1 MKRYLIVLLY
11 TFVFLLSNFAI
22 IKTDIYAEN
31 TSVKELVE
39 NKLNYNTVRK
49 LKKEQEEIE
58 SENSTIVHASIT
70 NEDISNNSLIT
81 ANESNETGAFGRL
94 YILDYSVTLYDYNVN
109 TNSSS
114 SLQTIV
120 NNIDSAA
127 YYLNKNKLIIAD
139 HNYQGFN
146 ILTNLTEGMTSYIIS
161 EDGSVIEYKLIK
173 KAKGFNIGQDLI
185 DTEGNSFFN
194 MKSDIIMYTCYDDG
208 IMTTLWTLL

>member
-31 TSVKELVE
+31 TNMKELIA
-39 NKLNYNTVRK
+39 NKLEK
-49 LKKEQEEIE
+49 DEMGSSIIEQT
-58 SENSTIVHASIT
+58 STIDEYVQDSNHIT
-70 NEDISNNSLIT
+70 DINNKS
-81 ANESNETGAFGRL
+81 GAFGRL
-94 YILDYSVTLYDYNVN
+94 YISDYNVALYDYNVK
-109 TNSSS
+109 TKSSS

-120 NNIDSAA
+120 NDADSAA

-139 HNYQGFN
+139 HNYQGFS
-146 ILTNLTEGMTSYIIS
+146 ILNNLTEGTTSYIKS
-161 EDGSVIEYKLIK
+161 EDESIIKYKLIK
-173 KAKGFNIGQDLI
+173 KSRGFNTGQDLI

-208 IMTTLWTLL
+208 IMTTLWVLS